1 MHGREDHKELQFRA
15 FRPKKVFHKGTEG
28 REGTEVHRMLRTS
41 VFAAVAALVATP
53 LITAAEAR
61 EHLLRGVL
69 LLNSFTFEAAEQ
81 FHTSLLRMQN
91 RTLSPRGVAR
101 ASKKSGS
108 AEAARSSYEKLLEI
122 LSDSPEN
129 PSYQEAKD
137 FVSDGE

>member
-1 MHGREDHKELQFRA
+1 
-15 FRPKKVFHKGTEG
+15 
-28 REGTEVHRMLRTS
+28 MLRTS
-41 VFAAVAALVATP
+41 VFSVVAALVAMP
-53 LITAAEAR
+53 LIAAEDLGTIDFETSAKSAEAR

-91 RTLSPRGVAR
+91 RTLSPPGMAR
-101 ASKKSGS
+101 ASKKSGA
-108 AEAARSSYEKLLEI
+108 AEAARSGYEKLLEI

>member
-1 MHGREDHKELQFRA
+1 MPGREDRKELQFRA

-53 LITAAEAR
+53 LITAEAR
-61 EHLLRGVL
+61 EHFLRGVL
-69 LLNSFTFEAAEQ
+69 LLHSFTFDAAEP

-122 LSDSPEN
+122 LSDSPEK